1 MYICTNKLRWE
12 SYSTKGSEGE
22 NLPPTRGAIVQHFRR
37 AWLAAVIGK
46 SYTTPAPTIPPPKDN
61 GWYKEEERLRPV
73 TSLILPAPASI
84 IELVKCS
91 CKGECLKKGCSCNK
105 NNLLCSPMC
114 KCKDLCKNKPP
125 RTDDY
130 DLSMTNYQVM
140 MKNSENIHVPW
151 CVYHYFMI
159 VLFTITK
166 SILNAVQLDFSFN
179 LVCVKLLELNA
190 LYKIFR

>member
-1 MYICTNKLRWE
+1 M
-12 SYSTKGSEGE
+12 
-22 NLPPTRGAIVQHFRR
+22 
-37 AWLAAVIGK
+37 
-46 SYTTPAPTIPPPKDN
+46 
-61 GWYKEEERLRPV
+61 

-84 IELVKCS
+84 IELVKYS
-91 CKGECLKKGCSCNK
+91 CNGECLKKGCSCNK

-114 KCKDLCKNKPP
+114 KCKDFCKNKPP

-130 DLSMTNYQVM
+130 DLSMTNYQVL

-166 SILNAVQLDFSFN
+166 VSPDWICAVTSRFTKLFYCEGANIAHIQSGDTLSRYSMQFS
-179 LVCVKLLELNA
+179 LISA
-190 LYKIFR
+190 LIWF

>member
-1 MYICTNKLRWE
+1 
-12 SYSTKGSEGE
+12 
-22 NLPPTRGAIVQHFRR
+22 
-37 AWLAAVIGK
+37 
-46 SYTTPAPTIPPPKDN
+46 
-61 GWYKEEERLRPV
+61 
-73 TSLILPAPASI
+73 
-84 IELVKCS
+84 
-91 CKGECLKKGCSCNK
+91 
-105 NNLLCSPMC
+105 MC

-140 MKNSENIHVPW
+140 IKNSENILYQ

-179 LVCVKLLELNA
+179 LVCVKLLELNV

>member
-1 MYICTNKLRWE
+1 
-12 SYSTKGSEGE
+12 
-22 NLPPTRGAIVQHFRR
+22 
-37 AWLAAVIGK
+37 
-46 SYTTPAPTIPPPKDN
+46 
-61 GWYKEEERLRPV
+61 
-73 TSLILPAPASI
+73 
-84 IELVKCS
+84 
-91 CKGECLKKGCSCNK
+91 
-105 NNLLCSPMC
+105 MC

-125 RTDDY
+125 RTDAY

-140 MKNSENIHVPW
+140 IMKNSENIHVPW

-179 LVCVKLLELNA
+179 LVCVKLLELNV

>member
-12 SYSTKGSEGE
+12 SYRTKGSEGE
-22 NLPPTRGAIVQHFRR
+22 NLPPTRGAIVQHVRR

-61 GWYKEEERLRPV
+61 GWYKEEERLIPV

-114 KCKDLCKNKPP
+114 IYVKICARTSPQGP
-125 RTDDY
+125 RT
-130 DLSMTNYQVM
+130 
-140 MKNSENIHVPW
+140 
-151 CVYHYFMI
+151 MI
-159 VLFTITK
+159 
-166 SILNAVQLDFSFN
+166 
-179 LVCVKLLELNA
+179 
-190 LYKIFR
+190 

>member
-1 MYICTNKLRWE
+1 
-12 SYSTKGSEGE
+12 
-22 NLPPTRGAIVQHFRR
+22 
-37 AWLAAVIGK
+37 
-46 SYTTPAPTIPPPKDN
+46 
-61 GWYKEEERLRPV
+61 
-73 TSLILPAPASI
+73 
-84 IELVKCS
+84 
-91 CKGECLKKGCSCNK
+91 
-105 NNLLCSPMC
+105 MC

-125 RTDDY
+125 RTDAY

-140 MKNSENIHVPW
+140 MKNSENIHAFMYQ

-179 LVCVKLLELNA
+179 LVCVKLLELNV